1 LLVNLTI
8 TELLAKTASSEPVPG
23 GGSISALNA
32 AMAAAL
38 TEMVAG
44 VTIGKKGYEN
54 VEEDMKNVA
63 RKASALR
70 DKFTGEIDRDSD
82 AYNQVVAAFKLP
94 KATDAEKKR
103 RAEAI
108 QEGLKEAT
116 RVPLGVAK
124 DAFALIDLV
133 EIAVKKGNKNAVT
146 DGAVAAMAARTAVLG
161 ALYNVKINLN
171 SIKDANFVSQIT
183 AEIAEL
189 EVLVRN
195 KENEIINA
203 IQL

>member
-1 LLVNLTI
+1 MLVNLTI

-195 KENEIINA
+195 KEKEIINA

>member
-1 LLVNLTI
+1 MLVNLTV
-8 TELLAKTASSEPVPG
+8 TELLTKTASGEPVPG

-70 DKFTGEIDRDSD
+70 DKLTGEIDRDAD
-82 AYNQVVAAFKLP
+82 AYSQVVAAFKLP
-94 KATDAEKKR
+94 KATGAEKKQ

-116 RVPLGVAK
+116 RVPLCVAK
-124 DAFALIDLV
+124 DAVTLMDLI
-133 EIAVKKGNKNAVT
+133 EIAVKKGNKNAAS
-146 DGAVAAMAARTAVLG
+146 DGVVAAMAARTAVLG
-161 ALYNVKINLN
+161 ALYNVKINLD
-171 SIKDANFVSQIT
+171 SIKDTDFVSQIT

-189 EVLVRN
+189 DVRVKN
-195 KENEIINA
+195 KEKDIINA